1 MKILVITNHVAYEQ
15 SIEGVYPFDNSL
27 VNNFSLYM
35 EGDEWNKIS
44 LWEGDNFLW
53 SLTKR
58 SFFVS
63 LPEGHLEVFP
73 SRGILKDIKENP
85 LGFSEIA
92 ETWLKATSIDVS
104 YTPLRK
110 PRRGVIIRN
119 GVAQYYY

>member
-1 MKILVITNHVAYEQ
+1 MKILVVTNHVGYEQ

-27 VNNFSLYM
+27 VNNFPLHM

-63 LPEGHLEVFP
+63 LWEGHLEIFP
-73 SRGILKDIKENP
+73 SQKILSLIKENP
-85 LGFSEIA
+85 NGFSEIA
-92 ETWLKATSIDVS
+92 EDWLKATSKGVS
-104 YTPLRK
+104 STPLKK
-110 PRRGVIIRN
+110 PLRGVVIK
-119 GVAQYYY
+119 GELAQYYY